1 MLPILF
7 SKDVGSHRKGVVA
20 QMGSFAHVRRWEP
33 EMEQAPLSKAHWR
46 KSAQWSSLI
55 RKHAQ
60 LVADDVAV
68 ADIFA
73 KHCARGQGQAERAGA
88 QVHLRR
94 GGAAMCDTPAWR
106 HVMPV

>member
-1 MLPILF
+1 
-7 SKDVGSHRKGVVA
+7 
-20 QMGSFAHVRRWEP
+20 
-33 EMEQAPLSKAHWR
+33 MEQAPLSKAHWR

-73 KHCARGQGQAERAGA
+73 KHCRVGKDKRSGREHKCISDEVGRPC
-88 QVHLRR
+88 VTRPP
-94 GGAAMCDTPAWR
+94 GGM
-106 HVMPV
+106 